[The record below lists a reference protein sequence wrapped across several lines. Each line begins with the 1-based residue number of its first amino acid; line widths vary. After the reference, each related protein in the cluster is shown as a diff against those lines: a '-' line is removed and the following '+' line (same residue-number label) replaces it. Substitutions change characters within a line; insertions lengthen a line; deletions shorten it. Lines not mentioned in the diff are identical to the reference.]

1 MDEYVIAVHPA
12 VLAEGP
18 QPFESLSRDLAL
30 ELVDA
35 TPFDGGV
42 VVLRHRVVQP

>member
-1 MDEYVIAVHPA
+1 MIAVHSA
-12 VLAEGP
+12 VLEGP
-18 QPFESLSRDLAL
+18 QLFESLSRDLAL
-30 ELVDA
+30 EVVDA